1 MNANAVTWRRMASF
15 SDDVLPN
22 TKHNVGL
29 YKFKMKPLLE
39 NGSSGTGFLGK
50 YRNKTLV
57 AIKRFETKT
66 FYDSQENPK
75 DAEIEIFKSMR
86 SMNIIF
92 L

>member
-1 MNANAVTWRRMASF
+1 MASF

-22 TKHNVGL
+22 TKHNVGP
-29 YKFKMKPLLE
+29 YKFKMKRLLE
-39 NGSSGTGFLGK
+39 NGSFGTGFLGK

-75 DAEIEIFKSMR
+75 DAEIEIFKSLR